1 MRLTSLALFFSAV
14 TSGLAQAIGADTT
27 DDPEREN
34 TYFNG
39 KRVPPLLEL
48 TGDNFD
54 KEVQASKFLVVKYFK
69 YGPYPTLLFYS

>member
-1 MRLTSLALFFSAV
+1 MRLASLALLFSAV
-14 TSGLAQAIGADTT
+14 TSGIAQAIGSETA

-48 TGDNFD
+48 TADNFD
-54 KEVQASKFLVVKYFK
+54 DEAKTSKFLVVKYFK
-69 YGPYPTLLFYS
+69 

>member
-1 MRLTSLALFFSAV
+1 MKLTSLALLFSAV
-14 TSGLAQAIGADTT
+14 TSGIAQAVGADTT
-27 DDPEREN
+27 DDPEKEN

-48 TGDNFD
+48 TADTFE

-69 YGPYPTLLFYS
+69 YEDPSLLPASL